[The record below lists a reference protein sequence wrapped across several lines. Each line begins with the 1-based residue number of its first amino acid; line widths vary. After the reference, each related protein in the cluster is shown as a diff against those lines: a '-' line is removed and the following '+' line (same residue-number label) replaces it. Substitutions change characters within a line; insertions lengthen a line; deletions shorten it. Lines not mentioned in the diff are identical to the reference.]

1 MILRALTLGLCL
13 AGLTACSASQ
23 NLLARG
29 VAVAVDDDSVV
40 PKTSQGFPPRFAAL
54 VQDTATPALLL
65 TVENRAQ
72 TGRMLREARVN
83 GVDTWLSSDLTA
95 LMLEDGSPLQ
105 IRYLLYPLRLRAR

>member
-72 TGRMLREARVN
+72 TGRMPARGACERCRYMAEFGFN
-83 GVDTWLSSDLTA
+83 GADAGRRDA
-95 LMLEDGSPLQ
+95 A
-105 IRYLLYPLRLRAR
+105 RYTRPWV

>member
-40 PKTSQGFPPRFAAL
+40 PKTC
-54 VQDTATPALLL
+54 
-65 TVENRAQ
+65 
-72 TGRMLREARVN
+72 
-83 GVDTWLSSDLTA
+83 
-95 LMLEDGSPLQ
+95 
-105 IRYLLYPLRLRAR
+105 LLYTSPSPRDP